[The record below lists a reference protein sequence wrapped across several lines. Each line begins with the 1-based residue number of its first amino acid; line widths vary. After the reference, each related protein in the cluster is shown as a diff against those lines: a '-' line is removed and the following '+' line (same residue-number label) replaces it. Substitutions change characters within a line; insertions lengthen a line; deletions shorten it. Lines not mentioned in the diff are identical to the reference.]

1 MQELS
6 KLKLF
11 LRKTYGIICST
22 KLSFRPHFLW
32 HHIFKSFLLFF
43 LTNMLDFLLFSFL
56 LSIFE
61 FFILHY
67 VDILLTIIN
76 MYTGILFLTLHN
88 LVLILMNNSTFILID
103 YCNKF
108 L

>member
-1 MQELS
+1 
-6 KLKLF
+6 
-11 LRKTYGIICST
+11 
-22 KLSFRPHFLW
+22 
-32 HHIFKSFLLFF
+32 
-43 LTNMLDFLLFSFL
+43 MLDFLLFSLL

-103 YCNKF
+103 YSNKF

>member
-1 MQELS
+1 
-6 KLKLF
+6 
-11 LRKTYGIICST
+11 
-22 KLSFRPHFLW
+22 
-32 HHIFKSFLLFF
+32 
-43 LTNMLDFLLFSFL
+43 MLDFLLFSLL